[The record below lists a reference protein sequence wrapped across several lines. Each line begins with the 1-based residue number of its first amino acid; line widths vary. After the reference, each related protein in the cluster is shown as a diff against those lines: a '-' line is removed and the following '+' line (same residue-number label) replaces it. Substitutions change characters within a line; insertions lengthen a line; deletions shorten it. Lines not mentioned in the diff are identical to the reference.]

1 VTAKQQRRDTAGTA
15 KTAVDGASVPQ
26 DATAAVGVA
35 DDAPAGAERFRER
48 IVEMRRVR
56 AGDIEPHPQNPRTHS
71 GAQMGAVTGML
82 VEVGKFRP
90 LIAFPADGLGP
101 AGDFNRLMYADG
113 HCREKINPDEIWTV
127 CVTDLTRAE
136 ADKALFADATGEMAG
151 YDPVNLDALMREVET
166 GCEELAGMLTELAGE
181 AGLQYGEGQADEPEL
196 KQLDTLPPPQMS
208 WALIGIPTVRFGEIA
223 ETLELVAEIP
233 GVILETTSND
243 G

>member
-1 VTAKQQRRDTAGTA
+1 M
-15 KTAVDGASVPQ
+15 PQ
-26 DATAAVGVA
+26 ESPSATGVA
-35 DDAPAGAERFRER
+35 DDAPGGIERFRER

-90 LIAFPADGLGP
+90 LIAYPADGLGP
-101 AGDFNRLMYADG
+101 AGDFGRLQYVDG

-151 YDPVNLDALMREVET
+151 YDPAMLDGLMREVET
-166 GCEELAGMLTELAGE
+166 GCEELAQMMTDLWE
-181 AGLQYGEGQADEPEL
+181 ANKPDDEPPAPA
-196 KQLDTLPPPQMS
+196 D
-208 WALIGIPTVRFGEIA
+208 FGEVD
-223 ETLELVAEIP
+223 ETI
-233 GVILETTSND
+233 ETDFCCPKCGYKWSGGTGADIDDRPPRDDSSM

>member
-1 VTAKQQRRDTAGTA
+1 
-15 KTAVDGASVPQ
+15 VPQ
-26 DATAAVGVA
+26 DATAAVGAA
-35 DDAPAGAERFRER
+35 DDTPVGVERFRER

-101 AGDFNRLMYADG
+101 AGDFARLMYADG

-151 YDPVNLDALMREVET
+151 YDPAMLDELLRDVNT
-166 GCEELAGMLTELAGE
+166 GCEELAEMLKGLWE
-181 AGLQYGEGQADEPEL
+181 ANKPDEPPEPIDE
-196 KQLDTLPPPQMS
+196 DTAPEPRIDVVTRPGDL
-208 WALIGIPTVRFGEIA
+208 WTIGQVVKCPKCGGHTDV
-223 ETLELVAEIP
+223 
-233 GVILETTSND
+233 
-243 G
+243 

>member
-1 VTAKQQRRDTAGTA
+1 MTEQAADCVTVGTGEAVETASN
-15 KTAVDGASVPQ
+15 GANLAQ
-26 DATAAVGVA
+26 DATSGVGLASDTPSGV
-35 DDAPAGAERFRER
+35 ERFRER

-90 LIAFPADGLGP
+90 LIAYPADGLGP
-101 AGDFNRLMYADG
+101 DGDFTRLQYVDG

-151 YDPVNLDALMREVET
+151 YDPAMLDQLMREVET
-166 GCEELAGMLTELAGE
+166 GCEELAQMMTDLWESVKPGEDSEPVDLTDGDGEQDGGELTSCPKCGF
-181 AGLQYGEGQADEPEL
+181 QF
-196 KQLDTLPPPQMS
+196 K
-208 WALIGIPTVRFGEIA
+208 ALEQG
-223 ETLELVAEIP
+223 
-233 GVILETTSND
+233 D
-243 G
+243 